1 MARLE
6 PYGRGLIDSELSA
19 KKREVRQQIESDYT
33 APAVNTGV
41 GYVDEKGRKLVEM
54 QEKMRSAARFT
65 ELEDKMSKDKLEKSL
80 FESSKDFVGP
90 KTAQADYR
98 NLTNAAMKTVDFEA
112 RKDEQ
117 GYPAIYKLPSGDQG
131 GSYEVAG
138 INDRYHPEAYKRI
151 SALPPQER
159 AKAAA
164 EYIQGYTAPLVG
176 KLPQAIQPF
185 TQDVAFN
192 RGLGGATKYLQQGL
206 NALGQRVEV
215 DGGLG
220 PKTLAAINQVEPRA
234 LMRAASQAQLDDE
247 YRMAERNPARKKFI
261 QGLESRIRNRLAI
274 FGQG

>member
-1 MARLE
+1 MATIESRISKSKIRDE
-6 PYGRGLIDSELSA
+6 
-19 KKREVRQQIESDYT
+19 IESDYT
-33 APAVNTGV
+33 APAINTGV

-65 ELEDKMSKDKLEKSL
+65 ELEDKMSKDSLEKSL
-80 FESSKDFVGP
+80 FESNKNFVGP
-90 KTAQADYR
+90 KSPQPDYS

-117 GYPAIYKLPSGDQG
+117 GYPAVYKLPSGDQG

-206 NALGQRVEV
+206 NALGQKVEV
-215 DGGLG
+215 DGGMG
-220 PKTLAAINQVEPRA
+220 PKTLAAINQVEPKA

-247 YRMAERNPARKKFI
+247 YRMVKRNPARKKFI
-261 QGLESRIRNRLAI
+261 GGLENRIRNRLAL
-274 FGQG
+274 FGV